1 MRSRGMSLNAGRSPF
16 GDLVVLAF
24 LLAQATD
31 GVLTYIGIA
40 TMGTSI
46 EGNPLLA
53 SLMGAVGGGAALLG
67 AKLLAASLGIL
78 LHLTGVHRIVAAL
91 TVLYLAAA
99 VVPWTALLF
108 FQ

>member
-1 MRSRGMSLNAGRSPF
+1 MRVSWMSAEPSRSRF

-24 LLAQATD
+24 LLAQACD
-31 GVLTYIGIA
+31 GVFTYVGTA
-40 TMGTSI
+40 AMGPGI

-53 SLMGAVGGGAALLG
+53 SLMRVVGEGTALVA
-67 AKLLAASLGIL
+67 AKLLAGSLGIV

-91 TVLYLAAA
+91 TCLYLAAA
-99 VVPWTALLF
+99 VIPWTALLF

>member
-1 MRSRGMSLNAGRSPF
+1 MSTAAVRSPF
-16 GDLVVLAF
+16 GDLAMLAF
-24 LLAQATD
+24 LFAQASD
-31 GVLTYIGIA
+31 GVLTYVGIA
-40 TMGTSI
+40 TMGPGI

-53 SLMGAVGGGAALLG
+53 SLMRVVGGGAALVG
-67 AKLLAASLGIL
+67 AKLVAASLGIL

-91 TVLYLAAA
+91 TALYIAAA

>member
-1 MRSRGMSLNAGRSPF
+1 
-16 GDLVVLAF
+16 
-24 LLAQATD
+24 
-31 GVLTYIGIA
+31 
-40 TMGTSI
+40 
-46 EGNPLLA
+46 
-53 SLMGAVGGGAALLG
+53 MGAVGGGAALLG